1 MDSELEFT
9 DMWRSGFYGASRERA
24 FVLLPVNPLVNRLLG
39 TLREPVELEAHGLG
53 YEIMRS
59 IDETHSIRSP
69 EEMLVL
75 SLIRRQDVD
84 SVEVVS
90 PSGEVEMVRTTSRPN
105 AAADIALLLEEPY
118 QRLSIIKKDGKTVHI
133 EQEIT
138 VKPDKA
144 AQ

>member
-1 MDSELEFT
+1 M
-9 DMWRSGFYGASRERA
+9 
-24 FVLLPVNPLVNRLLG
+24 PVFHHPLVNRLLG

-105 AAADIALLLEEPY
+105 AAADITLLLEEPY